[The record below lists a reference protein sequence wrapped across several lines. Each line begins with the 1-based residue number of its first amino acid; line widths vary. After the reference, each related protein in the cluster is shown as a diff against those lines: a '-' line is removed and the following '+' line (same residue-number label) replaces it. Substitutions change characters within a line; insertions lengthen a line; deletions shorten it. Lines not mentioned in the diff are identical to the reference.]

1 MKNVELK
8 MQNEGTR
15 FPVLHFAFY
24 ILHFTF
30 FRLPARPRAAQS
42 RRGVTLLEVSLV
54 LALLVILSA
63 IVWPQL
69 DQPLAAERL
78 KRSADQ
84 LRADFTKARVAA
96 MESGRTHAFQLDSA
110 TGRYS
115 VVPVDDLSD
124 SDPFSVPTGA
134 ATQIVPVLEGELPE
148 GVRLVQIS
156 AVDDVTPPPAFGGG
170 GAPGGVM
177 IGPDLGGLAGAAP
190 AVAPGQP
197 AASVVYFHPDGTTSS
212 AVATLT
218 GEFEF
223 VVEVRLRGLTGA
235 TAVGEVFV
243 GDPLASSGAPP
254 TGATP

>member
-1 MKNVELK
+1 M
-8 MQNEGTR
+8 
-15 FPVLHFAFY
+15 
-24 ILHFTF
+24 
-30 FRLPARPRAAQS
+30 
-42 RRGVTLLEVSLV
+42 TLLEVSLV

-115 VVPVDDLSD
+115 VLPVDDLSD

-148 GVRLVQIS
+148 GVRLSQIS

-170 GAPGGVM
+170 APVDLA
-177 IGPDLGGLAGAAP
+177 IDPALGGSTGPAP
-190 AVAPGQP
+190 AVAPGA

-218 GEFEF
+218 GEFEL

-235 TAVGEVFV
+235 TAVGDVFV

-254 TGATP
+254 AGATP